1 MYISGCRALG
11 LIDKIVTGPLWRK
24 SVESSVSI
32 LEMSNVYSEMKI
44 KFEEWSTDSYSLIE
58 GIAHLRSD
66 MVIHNDEVF
75 QALILSNDA
84 MDIMT
89 QEILQLIFKSFTI
102 TTQRML
108 FDPAP
113 SWWSV

>member
-1 MYISGCRALG
+1 
-11 LIDKIVTGPLWRK
+11 
-24 SVESSVSI
+24 
-32 LEMSNVYSEMKI
+32 
-44 KFEEWSTDSYSLIE
+44 
-58 GIAHLRSD
+58 

-108 FDPAP
+108 FDHLRGGQYD
-113 SWWSV
+113 S